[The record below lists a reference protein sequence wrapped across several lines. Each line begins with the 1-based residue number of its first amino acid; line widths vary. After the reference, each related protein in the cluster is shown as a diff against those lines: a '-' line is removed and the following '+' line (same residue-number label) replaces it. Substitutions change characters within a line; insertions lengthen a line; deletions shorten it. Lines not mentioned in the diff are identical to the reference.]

1 MCVILR
7 LGNRMVDRRKGMCD
21 VRENREWFRYW

>member
-7 LGNRMVDRRKGMCD
+7 LGNRMVDQRKGMFD
-21 VRENREWFRYW
+21 VRENIEWFRYW